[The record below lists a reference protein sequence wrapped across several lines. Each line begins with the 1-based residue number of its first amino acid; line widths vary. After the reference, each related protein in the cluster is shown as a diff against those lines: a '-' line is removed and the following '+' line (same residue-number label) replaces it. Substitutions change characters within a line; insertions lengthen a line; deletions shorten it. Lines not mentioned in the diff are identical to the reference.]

1 MDPFDKHLD
10 DDGHVDHTG
19 RLLDPHRTEP
29 VQTDNRP
36 RPEDGPEAH
45 EHQHNG
51 PRDDLMPEDEP

>member
-36 RPEDGPEAH
+36 RPEDGSEP
-45 EHQHNG
+45 G
-51 PRDDLMPEDEP
+51 DDLQSTAPRADLEPEP